1 MRPKLSDR
9 SPFSVFLT
17 HPTTSGWSALLCA
30 RMTLLCRNS
39 PFCESIHKTRLGHT
53 FDPNF
58 NLTSPPHNGPVIRQI
73 IGVTNNRNS
82 QRESGP
88 NYAETGGTIGPCGSP
103 GGKILNGIQNTKH
116 KIQNTNCM
124 KPERRQRILCLFIWT
139 SLWSWIK
146 YYQEYTL
153 SMWLHGRQRECFN
166 FCCCCFVAAVLK
178 QSFIGWLRQRCRW
191 I

>member
-1 MRPKLSDR
+1 MCSPFELSEVRPKLSDR
-9 SPFSVFLT
+9 SPFSVFLMH
-17 HPTTSGWSALLCA
+17 HPTSGGSALLCA

-116 KIQNTNCM
+116 KTLNT
-124 KPERRQRILCLFIWT
+124 KYKLYETRRGA
-139 SLWSWIK
+139 
-146 YYQEYTL
+146 ED
-153 SMWLHGRQRECFN
+153 
-166 FCCCCFVAAVLK
+166 FV
-178 QSFIGWLRQRCRW
+178 SFRLN
-191 I
+191 